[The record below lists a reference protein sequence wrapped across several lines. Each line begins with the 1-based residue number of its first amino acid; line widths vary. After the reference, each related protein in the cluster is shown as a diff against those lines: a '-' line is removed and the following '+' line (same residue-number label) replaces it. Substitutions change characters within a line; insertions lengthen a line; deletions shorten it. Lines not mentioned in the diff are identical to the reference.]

1 MHFSDALPCRASD
14 FPLSTKR
21 IYIQMIVTFRGTKTP
36 KIQTCGM
43 ARIGKLHL
51 ELHL

>member
-1 MHFSDALPCRASD
+1 MQFPDALPCRVSD

-21 IYIQMIVTFRGTKTP
+21 IYIQMGEGFGMLKTA

-43 ARIGKLHL
+43 ERSAELHL